1 MLNSGGI
8 KIAGRGSISYAW
20 CALTQGT
27 RFTCKHIF
35 HRGKNYPLVKFKTSR
50 DEIYANDATIF
61 QNFAPQFYF
70 RNIPRVDFPDIF
82 LARKRTITLKI
93 NGRN

>member
-8 KIAGRGSISYAW
+8 KIVGRGSISYAW

-35 HRGKNYPLVKFKTSR
+35 QRGKNYPLVKFKTSR
-50 DEIYANDATIF
+50 DEIYTTSFSRLNNVTIS
-61 QNFAPQFYF
+61 QNFKFLFYF
-70 RNIPRVDFPDIF
+70 RNIPRRVDIC
-82 LARKRTITLKI
+82 
-93 NGRN
+93 